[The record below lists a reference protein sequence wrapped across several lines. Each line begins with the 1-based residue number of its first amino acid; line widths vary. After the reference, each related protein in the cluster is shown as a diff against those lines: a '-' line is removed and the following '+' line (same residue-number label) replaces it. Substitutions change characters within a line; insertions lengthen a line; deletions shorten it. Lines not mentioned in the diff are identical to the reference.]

1 MTTGTAF
8 GISENDIEN
17 VLHAYSLRVANTD
30 GQSFADIALE
40 LINEIDHA
48 RVEEAALA
56 AGCDNDQQTNA
67 AYREIKSMLIEMGV
81 LEF

>member
-1 MTTGTAF
+1 MTPGTAF

-17 VLHAYSLRVANTD
+17 VLHAYALRVANTN
-30 GQSFADIALE
+30 GQPFADMARE
-40 LINEIDHA
+40 LIDELDHA

-56 AGCDNDQQTNA
+56 AGCNMDQQTNA
-67 AYREIKSMLIEMGV
+67 AYSEIKSMPTEMGV